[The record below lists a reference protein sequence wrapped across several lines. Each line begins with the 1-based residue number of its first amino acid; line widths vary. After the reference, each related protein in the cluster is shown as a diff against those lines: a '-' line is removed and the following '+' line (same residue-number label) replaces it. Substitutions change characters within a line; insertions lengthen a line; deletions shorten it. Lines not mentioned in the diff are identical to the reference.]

1 MQALRVFSEAHRLA
15 HPQQAA
21 IALDVQPFSSSQKYS
36 SVTFETGTYL
46 LGAPEFVLKTT
57 YAAVA
62 SELKPYLD
70 KGMRVLL
77 LAKSRGQDAPEPL
90 GYAVLTGRIREN
102 AKETFRTSRS
112 RSSRAI
118 MPAPSRKLPGRQAL
132 KTRKHS

>member
-1 MQALRVFSEAHRLA
+1 MFSEAHRLA

-77 LAKSRGQDAPEPL
+77 LAKSCGQDAPEPL

-102 AKETFRTSRS
+102 AKETFAYFKDQDVTDQGH
-112 RSSRAI
+112 
-118 MPAPSRKLPGRQAL
+118 LGR
-132 KTRKHS
+132 